1 MITKKDLRLA
11 KAIRKH
17 RKLLGFTQQELADK
31 VDVSQKYVQY
41 LESAKRTPSLKTL
54 HKLVKTLK
62 IPSGEL
68 FK

>member
-1 MITKKDLRLA
+1 MVTKKDLRLA

-31 VDVSQKYVQY
+31 VGVSQRYIQY
-41 LESAKRTPSLKTL
+41 LESAKGIPSLKTL